1 MKKILALIMALALVM
16 GLAVTA
22 FAAGN
27 CSITI
32 TPATAPAGSTAA
44 EPVYTAYKILDA
56 VIGGNG
62 SLGTDPDEETNT
74 TTPVTYTMPVNSPYK
89 TVLATYFTFEEI
101 PGDATKLVA
110 KKKAGFDAADLAAA
124 LAPVLT
130 GAAGTATKSGDNY
143 VIDNLDPGYYVITSS
158 VGTNMIVDTL
168 DNVEIES
175 KNEYPTLELK
185 IVDGSNLV
193 DRIDLD
199 AGSTATYQVKVHAP
213 GAGDIIVHV
222 QNDSGITPDGTMS
235 IADDDITF
243 VDKTTAGCSDSA
255 CGRNNNDLHIKI
267 SKDAARDTNGYVTFT
282 FTATVGDVSGAYRNN
297 GLGKTQAYLTSGG
310 YKSATDEVEVVNFEV
325 NVYKFRTVDGTETDM
340 PGAGFVL
347 AKTVDGA
354 TKYYSYDESNEVVT
368 WVDTITDS
376 IVRTSDTKGEVWFPG
391 LANGNY
397 TLIEHV
403 VPTGYNKAADQTV
416 TVNNADIGCAYNGY
430 DNAPEGW
437 IKVENKTGSELPS
450 TGGIGTTLFYVVG
463 ALMMT
468 GAAVLMITK
477 KRMSV

>member
-22 FAAGN
+22 SAA
-27 CSITI
+27 SITI
-32 TPATAPAGSTAA
+32 TPAPAPEGSTAA

-56 VIGGNG
+56 VIGGDG
-62 SLGTDPDEETNT
+62 SLGTNPDEEPNT
-74 TTPVTYTMPVNSPYK
+74 TTPVTYTIAADSPYK

-110 KKKAGFDAADLAAA
+110 KKTTEFDAAALAAA
-124 LAPVLT
+124 LAPVLAD
-130 GAAGTATKSGDNY
+130 AAGTATKSGDNY
-143 VIDNLDPGYYVITSS
+143 VIENLDPGYYVITSS

-185 IVDGSNLV
+185 IVDGDNLV
-193 DRIDLD
+193 DSIDLD
-199 AGSTATYQVKVHAP
+199 AGSTVTYQVKVHAP
-213 GAGDIIVHV
+213 GAGDIIVHI
-222 QNDSGITPDGTMS
+222 QNYSGITPDGNMS
-235 IADDDITF
+235 ITDDDITV
-243 VDKTTAGCSDSA
+243 VDKTTAGCDDNA
-255 CGRNNNDLHIKI
+255 CGSDNNDLHIKI

-297 GLGKTQAYLTSGG
+297 GLGKTQAYLTSGS
-310 YKSATDEVEVVNFEV
+310 YESATDKVEVVNFEV
-325 NVYKFRTVDGTETDM
+325 NVYKFRTVDGQETDM

-347 AKTVDGA
+347 AKTVDGV
-354 TKYYSYDESNEVVT
+354 TKYYSYDQSNEVVT

-376 IVRTSDTKGEVWFPG
+376 IVRTSNTLGEVWFPG
-391 LANGNY
+391 LANGDY

-403 VPTGYNKAADQTV
+403 VPTGYNKAADRTV
-416 TVNNADIGCAYNGY
+416 TVNNANIGCAYNGY
-430 DNAPEGW
+430 DIEPEGW

-468 GAAVLMITK
+468 GAAVLMITR